1 MKNTTTSVMTGKLSE
16 LSKAMV
22 VIAMVVLIGAC
33 AGFESRYAKQLPAK
47 PGSNIYINITA
58 DIPLNKA
65 RVYSQK
71 GQIIAKSDIDKN
83 NVFCSVLMNRLQKQ
97 TGTKLV
103 VLPGKFR
110 VTKVKLS
117 NDESY
122 VSRTFASREWFYD
135 PPSNVNYETE
145 LRLQSADQ
153 PEVRS
158 LICVRQIDGYGNHYP
173 RLMDFKNTLGA
184 LVDFNEQQ

>member
-1 MKNTTTSVMTGKLSE
+1 MNRKLGQ
-16 LSKAMV
+16 LPKIA
-22 VIAMVVLIGAC
+22 VIISMLGFIGAC
-33 AGFESRYAKQLPAK
+33 ASIESRYAKQLPVK
-47 PGSNIYINITA
+47 PGADIQINITA

-71 GQIIAKSDIDKN
+71 GRIMTFLDLNRSD
-83 NVFCSVLMNRLQKQ
+83 VFCSVLMNSLQKKN
-97 TGTKLV
+97 GPKLSI
-103 VLPGKFR
+103 LPGKFR
-110 VTKVKLS
+110 VTQVKLS
-117 NDESY
+117 NDEHY
-122 VSRTFASREWFYD
+122 VPRIFASREWVYD

-173 RLMDFKNTLGA
+173 RLADFKNTLGA
-184 LVDFNEQQ
+184 LVDFNE

>member
-1 MKNTTTSVMTGKLSE
+1 MNSKLDK
-16 LSKAMV
+16 LPKVAITIIMV
-22 VIAMVVLIGAC
+22 GLIAAC
-33 AGFESRYAKQLPAK
+33 AGIESRYAKQLPAR
-47 PGSNIYINITA
+47 PGSDIQINITA

-83 NVFCSVLMNRLQKQ
+83 QVFCSVLMNSLQKQ
-97 TGTKLV
+97 DGPKLSI
-103 VLPGKFR
+103 LPGKFR

-117 NDESY
+117 NDENY
-122 VSRTFASREWFYD
+122 APRIFASREWVYD

-173 RLMDFKNTLGA
+173 RLVDFKKTLGT
-184 LVDFNEQQ
+184 LVEFIE